1 VALGIL
7 GFSSELKGTE
17 EAEFM
22 GIMSCMQREIVAR
35 TRGGAEE
42 KVAKSLR
49 ARRSRAVGVVFP
61 FSSKLASKWRLKQ
74 GAQIFLLNPMP
85 FVLPAS
91 IKCVKFEPNNVVYV
105 KMEVIDRVLIV
116 QIHSQDLLVRCKP
129 DQLMLSVSV

>member
-1 VALGIL
+1 
-7 GFSSELKGTE
+7 
-17 EAEFM
+17 
-22 GIMSCMQREIVAR
+22 
-35 TRGGAEE
+35 
-42 KVAKSLR
+42 
-49 ARRSRAVGVVFP
+49 
-61 FSSKLASKWRLKQ
+61 
-74 GAQIFLLNPMP
+74 MP